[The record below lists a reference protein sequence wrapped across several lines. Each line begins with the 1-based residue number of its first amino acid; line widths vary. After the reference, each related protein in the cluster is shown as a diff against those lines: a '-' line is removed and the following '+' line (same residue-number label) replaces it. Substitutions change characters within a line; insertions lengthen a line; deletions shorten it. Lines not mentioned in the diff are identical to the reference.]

1 MQLITHTLSNNS
13 NTTKAIIAL
22 HGWTGDEFVFEP
34 VAKMLK
40 INNAEWF
47 FPRAPYKADS
57 RDGNSWFSGN
67 EKSGW
72 NYKETMAGLD
82 NLVNKI
88 LDQGYA
94 KENIYFIGFS
104 QGACL
109 AIEYALRMSFSI
121 GGIVPIAGF
130 IKFKEKLIEEK
141 NLESQ
146 STKILLLHGDKDK
159 IVSIDESYSSF
170 DLLKKMGYNVKL
182 KTYNARHRIPVACHS
197 SIKKFIEL

>member
-40 INNAEWF
+40 IKKAQWF
-47 FPRAPYKADS
+47 FPRAPYKAVS
-57 RDGNSWFSGN
+57 QDGNSWFSGN
-67 EKSGW
+67 EESGW
-72 NYKETMAGLD
+72 HYKETMAGLD